1 MEEASGLEA
10 VRIALEQSLVPLL
23 RGVGSATL
31 QWTVFAVFFVPLFI
45 WIIRAAKSRRAAL
58 IWVIVVGLIFLAAVG
73 ITDFWKSFGEAFAG
87 GMNHY
92 RRPTWIS
99 LTLTST
105 IVAVIGAY
113 RGKLARRREHA

>member
-10 VRIALEQSLVPLL
+10 VRITLEQSFGPLL

-31 QWTVFAVFFVPLFI
+31 QWAVFAVFFVPLFI

-58 IWVIVVGLIFLAAVG
+58 IWVIVVALVFLAAVG
-73 ITDFWKSFGEAFAG
+73 ISDFWKSFGEAFAG

-92 RRPTWIS
+92 
-99 LTLTST
+99 
-105 IVAVIGAY
+105 
-113 RGKLARRREHA
+113 

>member
-1 MEEASGLEA
+1 MEKATGLEA
-10 VRIALEQSLVPLL
+10 LRITLEQSIGPLL
-23 RGVGSATL
+23 KGVGSAAL
-31 QWTVFAVFFVPLFI
+31 QWTVFAFIFIPLFV

-92 RRPTWIS
+92 RRPTWIC
-99 LTLTST
+99 LTLTA
-105 IVAVIGAY
+105 IVVAVIGAY
-113 RGKLARRREHA
+113 RGQLARRRDHG